1 MMNYA
6 IAGGA
11 LMGASQINESQLDRI
26 VRIVTQFFSPLW
38 SK

>member
-1 MMNYA
+1 MTPCLS
-6 IAGGA
+6 GRPF
-11 LMGASQINESQLDRI
+11 MGASQITESQLDRI